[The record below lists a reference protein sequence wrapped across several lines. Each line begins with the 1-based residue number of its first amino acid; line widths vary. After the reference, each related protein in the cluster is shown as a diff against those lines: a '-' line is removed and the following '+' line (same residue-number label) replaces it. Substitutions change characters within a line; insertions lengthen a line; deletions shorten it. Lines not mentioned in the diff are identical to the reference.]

1 MATNNFLLNLIALFS
16 WLSFCSC
23 DHKNLLYSCLCSVSC
38 DSTLNVSTIVAS
50 TYVNSSVGNES
61 DCLLQNASLLQN
73 RVHQESQWI
82 ANLCLYDSNNS
93 SNRCLNHSNVT
104 VPLFS
109 GQFYNV
115 NILTLNS
122 LGDYV
127 RQQIDVNTNNSWQ
140 VGEVDQIFE
149 KNFSE
154 LSFNLVSIDSNTN
167 GAIQFSV
174 ASFNVVA
181 EISVH
186 LKECPI
192 GFSINSETMKCQC
205 SNFVL
210 NMTDLQCDTDYVT
223 LTVPL
228 FKWIGFIN
236 GTLSYS
242 AHCLFGNCKPVPT
255 ILNGLLSIDS
265 QCLETRSGTAC
276 GQCKKGLSAVFGDTS
291 CMQCSNWYLLTILV
305 YICAGIILVAGVFVF
320 DLTITRGTVI
330 APISPKTNRHCPQA
344 VPERAR
350 H

>member
-236 GTLSYS
+236 GTL
-242 AHCLFGNCKPVPT
+242 LTLPICKPV
-255 ILNGLLSIDS
+255 NGLLSIDS
-265 QCLETRSGTAC
+265 VPSTFWHSLWTMPICFWRNWCNYS
-276 GQCKKGLSAVFGDTS
+276 TS
-291 CMQCSNWYLLTILV
+291 SDCEIKNKNTSHQDNTSTDVNQN
-305 YICAGIILVAGVFVF
+305 
-320 DLTITRGTVI
+320 
-330 APISPKTNRHCPQA
+330 S
-344 VPERAR
+344 
-350 H
+350 